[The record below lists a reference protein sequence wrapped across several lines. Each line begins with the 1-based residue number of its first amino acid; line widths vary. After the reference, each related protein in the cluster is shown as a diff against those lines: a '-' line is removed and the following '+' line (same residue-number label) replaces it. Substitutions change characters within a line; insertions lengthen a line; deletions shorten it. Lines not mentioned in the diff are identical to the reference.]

1 MDTAIE
7 LSGVTKAFGRFKA
20 VDDLSLR
27 VPRGAMFGLL
37 GPNGAGKTTSI
48 RMIMNITAP
57 DSGDIRILGHVMDRE
72 TQNRIGYL
80 PEERG
85 LYRKMKVIDHLY
97 FLAAIKE
104 VPRETAKQRIAGWL
118 DKMELRP
125 WLHKKVDELSKGMQ
139 QKLQFIATI
148 VHDPEILILDEPFAG
163 LDPLNVALMR
173 DYFLDFR
180 QRGKTIIFCTHVL
193 EQAEKLCDEICLMAR
208 SKKIL
213 EGSLKDLKRRN
224 SQGLLRLE
232 SGASLAE
239 IGGLPGVATAKA
251 LDGSY
256 VVGLTPGVDQREF
269 LKRALD
275 RFDIRA
281 FSQKEPDLEEIFI
294 EAVQSAGL
302 EETRTIE

>member
-48 RMIMNITAP
+48 RMIMNIMAP
-57 DSGDIRILGHVMDRE
+57 DSGDIRILGHAMDRE

-104 VPRETAKQRIAGWL
+104 VPRETAKQRISGWL

-148 VHDPEILILDEPFAG
+148 VHDPEILILDEPFSG

-232 SGASLAE
+232 AGASLAE

-256 VVGLTPGVDQREF
+256 VVGLAPGVDQREF

-275 RFDIRA
+275 HFDIRA